1 MNKVP
6 VVDRFPRVNLNS
18 VLIGCQNVQASTKT
32 LNRLPNWVDQIAAHL
47 QQKWHQGLGNSH

>member
-6 VVDRFPRVNLNS
+6 VVDRFPRVNLIS
-18 VLIGCQNVQASTKT
+18 CQTVQASTKT
-32 LNRLPNWVDQIAAHL
+32 LNRLPDWVDQIAAHL